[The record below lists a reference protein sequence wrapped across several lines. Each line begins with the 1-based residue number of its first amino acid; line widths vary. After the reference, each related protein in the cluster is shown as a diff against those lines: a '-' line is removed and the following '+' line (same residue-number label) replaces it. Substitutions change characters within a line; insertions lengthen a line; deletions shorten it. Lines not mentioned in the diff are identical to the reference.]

1 MTIRKTSYEGTLR
14 IKTMRH
20 DLTAGYG
27 IAFTVLYMEG
37 SAFKREE
44 AEGKVLS
51 LAESEIEIATRC
63 SLKPKQMLYW
73 VDRHK
78 KDNIHFAAV
87 KWCKKSDDAYRVG
100 LSLF

>member
-1 MTIRKTSYEGTLR
+1 MKTVW
-14 IKTMRH
+14 H
-20 DLTAGYG
+20 DLSTGYG

-37 SAFKREE
+37 SEFKREE

-51 LAESEIEIATRC
+51 LGESEIEISTRF
-63 SLKPKQMLYW
+63 SLQPKQMLYW

-78 KDNIHFAAV
+78 KDNLHFATV

-100 LSLF
+100 LSIL

>member
-1 MTIRKTSYEGTLR
+1 MW
-14 IKTMRH
+14 H
-20 DLTAGYG
+20 DLSTGYG

-37 SAFKREE
+37 DEFRREK

-51 LAESEIEIATRC
+51 LGKSEIEISTRFF
-63 SLKPKQMLYW
+63 LKPKQMLYW

-87 KWCKKSDDAYRVG
+87 KWCKKSDDDYRVG
-100 LSLF
+100 LSIINNPIYSLK